1 MKPVTVLIE
10 KKKKRGGGGVAIKAK
25 KKAMRESEICDCSCV
40 TLKPKNYVTLSMHA
54 PTFENNILN
63 LHL

>member
-10 KKKKRGGGGVAIKAK
+10 KKRGGGVTIKAK
-25 KKAMRESEICDCSCV
+25 KKGMRESEICDCSCV
-40 TLKPKNYVTLSMHA
+40 TLKPKNYVTLSMDA